1 MAKIRDRE
9 PKSVSGE
16 YSRVFGNEKLG
27 MLISKVHAT
36 SISDGGEL
44 ERIVQSKVRTVLNLD
59 EFLGR
64 DIMPDGVFLVT
75 KRQIKKC
82 QMLGAH
88 NSEPDFIIFKRRDN
102 EQRCHV
108 IELKA
113 GHAFDTKKASAE
125 RRALHEFVEKN
136 ARNMK
141 FMVSIHFCAFNRD
154 DRQAVQEGFKN
165 KINIEEA
172 MTGREFCELLEI
184 DYDEIVLMRSKDA
197 QDNFRYFIAELLKI
211 PEARQMVLDLL
222 NEQEVRQMTLDLPN
236 ET

>member
-1 MAKIRDRE
+1 MAKIRDRST
-9 PKSVSGE
+9 KNVSGA

-27 MLISKVHAT
+27 MLMSKVHAT

-44 ERIVQSKVRTVLNLD
+44 ERIVQSKVQTVLNLD

-64 DIMPDGVFLVT
+64 DIMPDGVFLAT

-82 QMLGAH
+82 RMLGAH

-141 FMVSIHFCAFNRD
+141 FMVSIHFCAFNQD

-184 DYDEIVLMRSKDA
+184 NYDEIVAMRRRDA
-197 QDNFRYFIAELLKI
+197 ADNFRYFVAELLKI
-211 PEARQMVLDLL
+211 PEVKQMAVELL
-222 NEQEVRQMTLDLPN
+222 NAM

>member
-1 MAKIRDRE
+1 MAKIRDR
-9 PKSVSGE
+9 KTKDVSGA
-16 YSRVFGNEKLG
+16 YSRVLGNEKLG

-36 SISDGGEL
+36 AISDGGEL
-44 ERIVQSKVRTVLNLD
+44 ERIVRSKVPPIPNLD

-64 DIMPDGVFLVT
+64 DIMPDGVFLAT
-75 KRQIKKC
+75 KRQIKKS
-82 QMLGAH
+82 QTLDS
-88 NSEPDFIIFKRRDN
+88 NNQEPDFLIFKRRDN
-102 EQRCHV
+102 VQHCHV

-113 GHAFDTKKASAE
+113 GHAFDTKKSSAE
-125 RRALHEFVEKN
+125 RRALHEFAEKN
-136 ARNMK
+136 GLLIP
-141 FMVSIHFCAFNRD
+141 FTVSTHFCAFNRD

-222 NEQEVRQMTLDLPN
+222 NEPEIMQMVLDLPN

>member
-9 PKSVSGE
+9 PKSVSGA
-16 YSRVFGNEKLG
+16 YSRVLGNAKLG

-36 SISDGGEL
+36 VISDGGEL

-64 DIMPDGVFLVT
+64 DIMPDGVFLAT

-82 QMLGAH
+82 QMLAAH

-102 EQRCHV
+102 DQRCHV

-141 FMVSIHFCAFNRD
+141 FMVSIHFCAFNQD
-154 DRQAVQEGFKN
+154 DKQIIWEGFKK
-165 KINIEEA
+165 KITKEEA
-172 MTGREFCELLEI
+172 MTGREFCELLKI
-184 DYDEIVLMRSKDA
+184 DYDEIVAMRRRDEA
-197 QDNFRYFIAELLKI
+197 DNFRYFVDELLKI
-211 PEARQMVLDLL
+211 PEVKQMAVELL
-222 NEQEVRQMTLDLPN
+222 NEM